1 MSKSVAMNTRVLALN
16 LSSWVILAAF
26 SAPAQAESQTVSC
39 DVMIAG
45 GGLGGLSAALESLKQ
60 GQRVCMTEMTDWVG
74 GQITQQGVSALD
86 ERPSQRDI
94 SLFPKTYIEFRQ
106 RIANF
111 YGTLNPG
118 KCWVSNS
125 CFAPKDGHQILRGML
140 EPYLKAQT
148 PGTPPPLQLFPNTVV
163 KRLQVEG
170 AQIRSLEAITHIPKG
185 QPNDQPLSNTLEDWY
200 SAQPSAKFDKQV
212 IRFTPPA
219 ERQNNKL
226 AWMVLDGTETG
237 ELLPLAGV
245 PYALGTDLGNRWEPA
260 ASAKGT
266 DPYCTQ
272 GFTYTFIMEAADTP
286 EANPVK
292 PEGYDSDLGSG
303 YYSYEKPTFDFAQI
317 FTYRRIKGK
326 LPGMKFE
333 SISIGDQTLQNWD
346 RGNDWKLGTPD
357 DNLVLTQEQLE
368 KSGQLQDWRGGLRTA
383 ALKKGENHALGYFY
397 WLQTGRSDPELQKL
411 NPAYQKDLY
420 LNYRFLKGADS
431 PMGTLH
437 GLSRHPYIREGRR
450 LIGRPSISHPQ
461 GFSISETDISQR
473 ATDENR
479 QRAYIFYDS
488 VGVGHY
494 PIDFHEC
501 IKPDTSLSPYE
512 AEQAPSVTY
521 PFQVPLRALIPQK
534 VDNLLAVSKNIAT
547 THITNGSYRVHPV
560 EWSIGVAGGHTADFA
575 LKQGVFPYEL
585 VKDVGNSKALEAL
598 QKQIQDSG
606 NPIAFPGTSIFNQD
620 WKKFK

>member
-1 MSKSVAMNTRVLALN
+1 MSMNTRVLALS
-16 LSSWVILAAF
+16 LSSWVVLAAF
-26 SAPAQAESQTVSC
+26 SVPVQAEPQTVSC

-60 GQRVCMTEMTDWVG
+60 GQRVCMTEITDWVG

-94 SLFPKTYIEFRQ
+94 SLFPKTYLEFRQ

-118 KCWVSNS
+118 KCWVSDS
-125 CFAPKDGHQILRGML
+125 CFSPNDGHQILMEML
-140 EPYLKAQT
+140 EPYLKAQA
-148 PGTPPPLQLFPNTVV
+148 PGKPPPLQLFPNTVV
-163 KRLQVEG
+163 KSVQVEG
-170 AQIRSLEAITHIPKG
+170 AQIQSIEAIKHIPKA
-185 QPNDQPLSNTLEDWY
+185 QPNDLPLSNTLEDWY
-200 SAQPSAKFDKQV
+200 SAQPSSKFDKQV

-219 ERQNNKL
+219 ERQKERL
-226 AWMVLDGTETG
+226 AWMVLDATETG

-260 ASAKGT
+260 ASSEGI

-272 GFTYTFIMEAADTP
+272 GFTYTFIMEAVDTP
-286 EANPVK
+286 ETNPIK
-292 PEGYDSDLGSG
+292 PEGYDSALSAG
-303 YYSYEKPTFDFAQI
+303 YYSYEKPVFDFAKI

-326 LPGMKFE
+326 LPGTKFDA
-333 SISIGDQTLQNWD
+333 ISIGDQTLQNWD

-357 DNLVLTQEQLE
+357 DNLVLTQQQLE
-368 KSGQLQDWRGGLRTA
+368 ESGQLQDWRGGLRTT
-383 ALKKGENHALGYFY
+383 ALKKGEDHALGYFY
-397 WLQTGRSDPELQKL
+397 WLQNGRSDPELQKL
-411 NPAYQKDLY
+411 NPQYQKDLY
-420 LNYRFLKGADS
+420 LNYRFLKGAAS

-437 GLSRHPYIREGRR
+437 GLSRYPYIREGRR
-450 LIGRPSISHPQ
+450 IIGRPSISYPR
-461 GFSISETDISQR
+461 GFSIYETDISQR
-473 ATDENR
+473 PTDENR

-488 VGVGHY
+488 VGIGHY

-512 AEQAPSVTY
+512 AEKAPSVTY

-534 VDNLLAVSKNIAT
+534 VDNLLVVSKNIAT
-547 THITNGSYRVHPV
+547 THISNGSYRVHPV

-575 LKQGVFPYEL
+575 LKRGIFPYEL
-585 VKDVGNSKALEAL
+585 VKDVGDSKALEAL
-598 QKQIQDSG
+598 QKQIKDSG

-620 WKKFK
+620 WQKFK

>member
-1 MSKSVAMNTRVLALN
+1 MNIRFLALG
-16 LSSWVILAAF
+16 LSSWAFFAAF
-26 SAPAQAESQTVSC
+26 DTFNTPVHAQPQAQTVSC
-39 DVMIAG
+39 NVMIAG
-45 GGLGGLSAALESLKQ
+45 GGLGGFAAALESLKQ

-94 SLFPKTYIEFRQ
+94 SLFPKTYLEFRQ
-106 RIANF
+106 RITDF

-125 CFAPKDGHQILRGML
+125 CFAPKDGHQILRAML
-140 EPYLKAQT
+140 EPYLQAKV
-148 PGTPPPLQLFPNTVV
+148 PGSPPPLQLFPNTVI

-170 AQIRSLEAITHIPKG
+170 TQIRSLEAITHVAKG
-185 QPNDQPLSNTLEDWY
+185 PLNDQPLSNYLEDWY
-200 SAQPSAKFDKQV
+200 SPQSSAKFDKQV
-212 IRFTPPA
+212 LRFTPSV

-226 AWMVLDGTETG
+226 PWMVLDATETG

-245 PYALGTDLGNRWEPA
+245 PYALGTDLGNRWEPG
-260 ASAKGT
+260 ASSAGT

-286 EANPVK
+286 ETNPIK
-292 PEGYDSDLGSG
+292 PEGYDSNLSAG
-303 YYSYEKPTFDFAQI
+303 YYSYEKPIFDFAQI

-326 LPGMKFE
+326 LPGTKLDA
-333 SISIGDQTLQNWD
+333 ISIGDQTLQNWD
-346 RGNDWKLGTPD
+346 RGNDWKLGTAD
-357 DNLVLTQEQLE
+357 DNLALTQEQLE
-368 KSGQLQDWRGGLRTA
+368 KSGQLQDWRGGLRPM
-383 ALKKGENHALGYFY
+383 ALKKGEDHALGYFY

-411 NPAYQKDLY
+411 NPQYQKDLY

-450 LIGRPSISHPQ
+450 ILGRPSISHPY
-461 GFSISETDISQR
+461 GFRIYETDITQR
-473 ATDENR
+473 ANDENR

-534 VDNLLAVSKNIAT
+534 IDNLLAVSKNIAT
-547 THITNGSYRVHPV
+547 THITNGAYRVHPA

-575 LKQGVFPYEL
+575 LKQDIFPYTL
-585 VKDVGNSKALEAL
+585 VKDVGDSKALEAL

-606 NPIAFPGTSIFNQD
+606 NPISFPGTSIFNTD